1 MSLTKHVLQLI
12 VAATDPMTLDVLAA
26 ATGKTKREIV
36 KMTQV
41 LKRKGYISVCD
52 ALDVKLG
59 TGARG
64 MYLPTE
70 AGTAFA
76 ATDGEIKPG
85 KAGPRPRNR
94 TVGLRERAWWH
105 FRAHQVATIKDLLS
119 THANGT
125 EKAAQDNLYKWVVA
139 LETAGILQRL
149 PVKQAAK
156 QSKGRVV
163 WSLAKDLGPAA
174 PVWRQIAKTVFDPN
188 SGTVF
193 AIKKEGE

>member
-1 MSLTKHVLQLI
+1 MSLTKQVLQLI
-12 VAATDPMTLDVLAA
+12 VAATDPMTLDILAA
-26 ATGKTKREIV
+26 TTGKTKREIV

-41 LKRKGYISVCD
+41 LKKKGYITVCD
-52 ALDVKLG
+52 ALDAKLG

-76 ATDGEIKPG
+76 ASDEQIKPG
-85 KAGPRPRNR
+85 KAGPRPRNK

-105 FRAHQVATIKDLLS
+105 FRAHTVATIKDLLS

-125 EKAAQDNLYKWVVA
+125 EKAAQDNLYKWVIA
-139 LETAGILQRL
+139 LEAVGILKRL

-188 SGTVF
+188 SGDVF
-193 AIKKEGE
+193 ALQKEGD